1 MINLRNVWILVRN
14 DIRMS
19 LRSWTVL
26 FLLGMPLALSLIMR
40 VVLGGTPTQPKMA
53 VIGADS
59 SDFRTAIIQSQLFDI
74 VDNLTET
81 EAREGLEKGDLDVVL
96 LLPEN
101 VDAQIEAGIPPEVK
115 LSVDESRQT
124 QAATAEYLLREL
136 ARAHAGQEVPITLQ
150 VEPIRGI
157 TRQQGTLPNW
167 VAMVLV
173 MGITILPSVF
183 ALEKQTKTLDALRV
197 APLSYPDIVIGKSLF
212 AIVAVSF
219 GAVVILGVNGGFTG
233 NLPLLAIIV
242 LLGSTSTVGIGLLIG
257 LLVDSYERAGYVSS
271 MVLIPVIWSAFF
283 ADFKGP
289 IGEVSRFFPGYH
301 ISQAMLHALFA
312 HGTFVSEWPHL
323 AVLASFALVA
333 SAACVLALSRR
344 EV

>member
-1 MINLRNVWILVRN
+1 MINFRNVWILMRN

-26 FLLGMPLALSLIMR
+26 FLLGMPLVLSLIMR
-40 VVLGGTPTQPKMA
+40 VVLGGTPTQTKMA
-53 VIGADS
+53 IIGADG
-59 SDFRTAIIQSQLFDI
+59 SDFRALIVQSQLFDV

-81 EAREGLEKGDLDVVL
+81 QAREGLEKGDLHVVL
-96 LLPEN
+96 LLPDN
-101 VDAQIEAGIPPEVK
+101 VDAQIKAGIPPEVK

-124 QAATAEYLLREL
+124 QAATAEYLIREL
-136 ARAHAGQEVPITLQ
+136 ARAYADQRVPITLQ

-157 TRQQGTLPNW
+157 TRQQGMLPNW

-173 MGITILPSVF
+173 MGITILPSAF
-183 ALEKQTKTLDALRV
+183 ALEKQSKTLDALRV
-197 APLSYPDIVIGKSLF
+197 TPLSYLDIVIGKSLF

-219 GAVVILGVNGGFTG
+219 GAVVVLGVNGGFAG
-233 NLPLLAIIV
+233 NLPLLAIII

-257 LLVDSYERAGYVSS
+257 LLVDSYEKAGYVSS

-283 ADFKGP
+283 ADFKGLV
-289 IGEVSRFFPGYH
+289 GAVSKFFPGYH
-301 ISQAMLHALFA
+301 VSQAMLHAMFA
-312 HGTFVSEWPHL
+312 HGTFVSEWTYLIAL
-323 AVLASFALVA
+323 AGFATVA
-333 SAACVLALSRR
+333 AAACVWVLSRR